1 MKHLRLRAAAL
12 ALGLCVGP
20 LLAGMAQSAQLA
32 PHTAPELLALH
43 RAFTGWSF
51 QEGTVQNVRLTGT
64 DGGLALTEVRSRAGF
79 RRTRTTS
86 GGLALS
92 NGFDGTHFWQTDING
107 IRVDAGAARA
117 RLERAVF
124 DVLNER
130 FESSKTRFGSAAAFE
145 GSRFESVRIEPSE
158 TPPIDLVIDPQSGKL
173 LAAIID
179 PDGASFKIRNIQYA
193 DVGGGKKVIR
203 AWTDNSNTYSF
214 STVRINEG
222 VEAAALRPPPE
233 TLSYRE
239 AGENGS
245 SFVVRPTGIY
255 VVGSFNGVK
264 GTFKV
269 DSGATCVL
277 LSAAFAKRAHLTGGV
292 STRVGTFGDDLSAMI
307 TSADVV
313 ELPAVHIEHL
323 GVFVAP
329 DALDADG
336 VVGFP
341 YLSLVR
347 LEVNSAQDRVSAR
360 LARKTA
366 MQGNVDF
373 YGFVPKVDV
382 TLPWSGARISVVVDT
397 GAENAVYLPVQF
409 LRVGLEARIEGNAVG
424 KKISGLPC
432 ATMNDVRL
440 GITTIDSGKACFFNT
455 PLMGN
460 ALLGILGYEVLR
472 STPFV
477 LDYAN
482 NEFSV
487 LR

>member
-1 MKHLRLRAAAL
+1 MAGNDGAL
-12 ALGLCVGP
+12 Q
-20 LLAGMAQSAQLA
+20 LL
-32 PHTAPELLALH
+32 
-43 RAFTGWSF
+43 
-51 QEGTVQNVRLTGT
+51 
-64 DGGLALTEVRSRAGF
+64 EVRSGSIF
-79 RRTRTTS
+79 RRSRSTAT
-86 GGLALS
+86 GLALS
-92 NGFDGTHFWQTDING
+92 NGFSGTRFWQTDING
-107 IRVDAGAARA
+107 IRVEAGAGRA

-130 FESSKTRFGSAAAFE
+130 YESAGARFGSPVAVN
-145 GSRFESVRIEPSE
+145 GLRFETVRIEPGE
-158 TPPIDLVIDPQSGKL
+158 APPIDLVIDPPSGKL
-173 LAAIID
+173 LAAIVD
-179 PDGASFKIRNIQYA
+179 PEGVSLKIRNIQYA
-193 DVGGGKKVIR
+193 DAGGGKKIIR
-203 AWTDNSNTYSF
+203 AWTDNANTYSF
-214 STVRINEG
+214 TSVHVNEG
-222 VEAAALRPPPE
+222 VRATELQPPAE
-233 TLSYRE
+233 TFSYRE
-239 AGENGS
+239 ATQNGS

-255 VVGSFNGVK
+255 VVGTFNGLK
-264 GTFKV
+264 GTFKL
-269 DSGATCVL
+269 DTGATCIL
-277 LSAAFAKRAHLTGGV
+277 LSADYAKRAHIHAGV
-292 STRVGTFGDDLSAMI
+292 NTRVGTFGDDLSAVI
-307 TSADVV
+307 TSADLV

-336 VVGFP
+336 IIGFP

-347 LEVNSAQDRVSAR
+347 LEVNSAQDRVSAQ
-360 LARKTA
+360 LARKSA
-366 MQGNVDF
+366 MRGTVDF

-382 TLPWSGARISVVVDT
+382 TLPWSGAQISVVVDT
-397 GAENAVYLPVQF
+397 GAENSVYLPVRF
-409 LRVGLEARIEGNAVG
+409 LRVGLEARIEGNGVG

-472 STPFV
+472 NAPFV